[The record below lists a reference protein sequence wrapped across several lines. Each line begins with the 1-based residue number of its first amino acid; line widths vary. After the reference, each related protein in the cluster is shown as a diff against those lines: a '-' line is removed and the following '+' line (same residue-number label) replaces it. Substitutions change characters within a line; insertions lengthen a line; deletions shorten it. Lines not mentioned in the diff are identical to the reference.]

1 MWLKTRNYQEKPQ
14 PLVEMKV
21 FDRNNKHFEYM
32 AKVEYPK
39 KMKEAQDEER
49 PKMKMGKRQV
59 EAANKVDKPKEE
71 SLIEIVSFA
80 REKPAVFKETKKQKN
95 VETIFGAPMGP
106 PPKKKCVRIADDLF
120 EYMNSLSKQE
130 R

>member
-21 FDRNNKHFEYM
+21 FDRNNKNFEYM
-32 AKVEYPK
+32 AKVENPI

-59 EAANKVDKPKEE
+59 EAANKIDAPKEE

-80 REKPAVFKETKKQKN
+80 REKPAVFKDTKKQ
-95 VETIFGAPMGP
+95 
-106 PPKKKCVRIADDLF
+106 
-120 EYMNSLSKQE
+120 
-130 R
+130 